1 MKEIDNGLLSEIL
14 GEEVN
19 ETIILEGS
27 ILKYSYKYLGYAEI
41 NIYELTHLCKEWA
54 LSKGYY
60 LRAEQGINYY
70 DKLQWVGFLN
80 TDMNDGADYVEY
92 WNMTEPEALIK
103 ACEWLRNKIREEN

>member
-41 NIYELTHLCKEWA
+41 NIYELAHLNLKQWA
-54 LSKGYY
+54 LSKGYRLISFGRECFLY
-60 LRAEQGINYY
+60 EMQELYDVSEQLN
-70 DKLQWVGFLN
+70 QWSEWFE
-80 TDMNDGADYVEY
+80 AD
-92 WNMTEPEALIK
+92 TELEAVTK
-103 ACEWLRNKIREEN
+103 ACEWIRNKIREEK